1 MLPSPKGPMR
11 LNAAAKAPRLAR
23 MRSRPVATMMTSPFF
38 KSKVWYMSPVTMG
51 QREIRWKSMHGI

>member
-1 MLPSPKGPMR
+1 MR

-23 MRSRPVATMMTSPFF
+23 MRLRPVATMMTSPFF
-38 KSKVWYMSPVTMG
+38 KSKVWYMSPVTIG